1 MFFQGIEYK
10 WCISVFVSAVKCEIN
25 FFIIGIV
32 GIISIVRAKFFD
44 GRISDRKLAF
54 GLKTEPP
61 AGRFG
66 TGRSRCAITESCMQL
81 SELCAED
88 KHAAEKKEKFWYK
101 QVTLDG
107 FHGTSQKT
115 LFKNICRNAKKK

>member
-1 MFFQGIEYK
+1 
-10 WCISVFVSAVKCEIN
+10 
-25 FFIIGIV
+25 
-32 GIISIVRAKFFD
+32 
-44 GRISDRKLAF
+44 
-54 GLKTEPP
+54 
-61 AGRFG
+61 
-66 TGRSRCAITESCMQL
+66 MQL

-115 LFKNICRNAKKK
+115 LLKIYAEMQKNRAIRFLFSGGSLKFIIQWILPPVFV